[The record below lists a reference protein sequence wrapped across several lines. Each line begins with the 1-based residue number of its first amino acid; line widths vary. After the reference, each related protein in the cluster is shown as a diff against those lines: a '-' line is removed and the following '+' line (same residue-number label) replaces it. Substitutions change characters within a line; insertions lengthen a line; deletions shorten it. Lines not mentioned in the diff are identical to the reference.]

1 LTADLGWATVYLV
14 RKETMGLTDRW
25 AEFIYQVAT
34 TRSKLKIIAT
44 PLGLIFWFSL
54 GVLLVFASL
63 WLDKFLPVQLLIPT
77 LANISLSVLLLVVGS
92 TLCLWT
98 IYSFVRAK
106 GSPVPINPPQ
116 RLVTTG
122 LYSRVRNPM
131 VAGWIIMMF
140 GVGVLLNSISL
151 IFIFTPLFL
160 LLNIIYLKTI
170 EEKEMEKKF
179 GQEYLK
185 YKGSVPMFIPRFRR
199 R

>member
-1 LTADLGWATVYLV
+1 MSLA
-14 RKETMGLTDRW
+14 DRW
-25 AEFIYQVAT
+25 AEFIYQGAT
-34 TRSKLKIIAT
+34 TRSKLKIVAI
-44 PLGLIFWFSL
+44 PIGLIFWFSL

-77 LANISLSVLLLVVGS
+77 LANISLSVLLLLIGA

-106 GSPVPINPPQ
+106 GSPVPLNPPQ

-122 LYSRVRNPM
+122 LYSWVRNPM
-131 VAGWIIMMF
+131 VTGWIMMMF

-160 LLNIIYLKTI
+160 LLNILYLKAI

-185 YKGSVPMFIPRFRR
+185 YKESVPMFIPRFRR

>member
-1 LTADLGWATVYLV
+1 MSLA
-14 RKETMGLTDRW
+14 DRW

-34 TRSKLKIIAT
+34 TRSKLKIVAT
-44 PLGLIFWFSL
+44 TIGLIFWFGL

-63 WLDKFLPVQLLIPT
+63 WLDKFLPVWLLLPIP
-77 LANISLSVLLLVVGS
+77 IKIFLSVLLLVIGS

-98 IYSFVRAK
+98 IYSFIKAR
-106 GSPVPINPPQ
+106 GSPVPLNPPQ

-151 IFIFTPLFL
+151 ILIFTPLFL
-160 LLNIIYLKTI
+160 LLNILYLKTI

-185 YKGSVPMFIPRFRR
+185 YKESVPMFIPRFRR

>member
-1 LTADLGWATVYLV
+1 
-14 RKETMGLTDRW
+14 MGLTDRW

-34 TRSKLKIIAT
+34 SGNKTKIIAT

-98 IYSFVRAK
+98 IYSFIKAR
-106 GSPVPINPPQ
+106 GSPVPLNPPQ

-151 IFIFTPLFL
+151 ILIFTPLFL
-160 LLNIIYLKTI
+160 LLNILYLKTI

-185 YKGSVPMFIPRFRR
+185 YKESVPMFIPRFRR

>member
-1 LTADLGWATVYLV
+1 
-14 RKETMGLTDRW
+14 MSLTDSW

-34 TRSKLKIIAT
+34 TRNKLKIVAT
-44 PLGLIFWFSL
+44 PLGLIFWFGL
-54 GVLLVFASL
+54 GVLLVFTSL
-63 WLDKFLPVQLLIPT
+63 WLDKFLPVQLLLPIPVK
-77 LANISLSVLLLVVGS
+77 IFLSVLLLVIGA

-106 GSPVPINPPQ
+106 GSPVPLNPPQ

-140 GVGVLLNSISL
+140 GVGVLLDSLSL

-160 LLNIIYLKTI
+160 LLNILYLKTI

-185 YKGSVPMFIPRFRR
+185 YRESVPMFIPRFRR

>member
-1 LTADLGWATVYLV
+1 
-14 RKETMGLTDRW
+14 MNLTDRW

-34 TRSKLKIIAT
+34 TRSKLKIITT

-63 WLDKFLPVQLLIPT
+63 WLEKFLPAQLLIPT
-77 LANISLSVLLLVVGS
+77 LANISLSVMLLVIGS

-131 VAGWIIMMF
+131 VTGWIIMMF

-160 LLNIIYLKTI
+160 LLNILYLKTI

-185 YKGSVPMFIPRFRR
+185 YKESVPMFIPGFRR

>member
-1 LTADLGWATVYLV
+1 MSLA
-14 RKETMGLTDRW
+14 DRW
-25 AEFIYQVAT
+25 AEFIYQGAT
-34 TRSKLKIIAT
+34 TRSKLKIVAT
-44 PLGLIFWFSL
+44 PIGLIFWFSL

-77 LANISLSVLLLVVGS
+77 LANISLSGLLLLIGA

-106 GSPVPINPPQ
+106 GSPVPLNPPQ

-122 LYSRVRNPM
+122 LYSWVRNPM
-131 VAGWIIMMF
+131 VTGWIMMMF

-160 LLNIIYLKTI
+160 LLNILYLKAI

-185 YKGSVPMFIPRFRR
+185 YKESVPMFIPRFRR